1 MSRRRANIRDC
12 ISASVEHLG
21 GMSLL
26 VYSFRF
32 SVPTLVS
39 ARQMSPDHQSEIMET
54 LSTALSGSG

>member
-1 MSRRRANIRDC
+1 MSRRRANNRDC
-12 ISASVEHLG
+12 VSASVEHPG

-39 ARQMSPDHQSEIMET
+39 ARRRSPDRQSEIMET